1 MLARMRHAFRLSL
14 LLLAGCASWLPAP
27 TPMRAIDH
35 LDARGH
41 ARCLMVFL
49 PGRGDSP
56 EYFAERGFVAEV
68 RAHELAIDMVAA
80 DASLG
85 YYAKGILSERLY
97 TDVVQPRL
105 SRGY

>member
-1 MLARMRHAFRLSL
+1 MLARMLRLLYSASL
-14 LLLAGCASWLPAP
+14 VLAGCASWLPSP

-35 LDARGH
+35 RDQRGH

-56 EYFAERGFVAEV
+56 EYFEQRGFVAEV
-68 RAHELAIDMVAA
+68 RARKLAIDMVAA

-97 TDVVQPRL
+97 TDVVQPGS
-105 SRGY
+105 SRG